1 MRILR
6 MVGLV
11 CLAAALCQSAMA
23 QCPSSIGQWRT
34 IDGTMI
40 GGRATEAWCG
50 ADGNPVRGGQTGN
63 TQTAMSWDGVSLG
76 TQWRAWGMAIDA
88 NGAFPLSDTVD
99 PVSGDGIRTYSTNYI
114 GGEFWLT
121 RDHTWSDGIADP
133 SGVLTSFNVV
143 ATLTIRGGQ
152 VVGASSNITFTGDFV
167 DCPGANGCEI
177 RFGITNALLAWS
189 PDLGGSMPVDYPA
202 LACSAGL
209 GEAFSVCCI
218 TLDIYCA
225 VPAEETLW
233 GSLKAL
239 YQ

>member
-1 MRILR
+1 MKILR
-6 MVGLV
+6 MFGLV
-11 CLAAALCQSAMA
+11 CFAVAFCQAAWA
-23 QCPSSIGQWRT
+23 QCPSAIGQWKT

-50 ADGNPVRGGQTGN
+50 VGGNPVRGGQTGN

-88 NGAFPLSDTVD
+88 NGAVLLTDTVD
-99 PVSGDGIRTYSTNYI
+99 PVSGDGIRTYGTNYT

-121 RDHTWSDGIADP
+121 RDHTWSDGVEDP

-143 ATLTIRGGQ
+143 ATLTIRGGV
-152 VVGASSNITFTGDFV
+152 VVGASSNITFTGNFV
-167 DCPGANGCEI
+167 GCPGANGCEI
-177 RFGITNALLAWS
+177 RFGITNALMAWS
-189 PDLGGSMPVDYPA
+189 PDFGGVMPADYPA
-202 LACSAGL
+202 LACAAGM

-225 VPAEETLW
+225 VATAEVVW
-233 GSLKAL
+233 GSVKAM